1 MPKRSDEYMAA
12 RRNHIL
18 DAALQ
23 CYVELGFERMAVAD
37 ICKAAG
43 ISMGA
48 LYKHFKTKRDI
59 MLALADRALERQ
71 KLILFPDLESFRRFI
86 MDEIDEFDTDKR
98 CAIIRSEFH
107 LIQVSLHDEDLRERS
122 RDSILLMQ
130 RNIQKAMN
138 DLKNR
143 GQIMASYDT
152 LTGAKTLV
160 MTLTGLWLL
169 KAISPETPARDYK
182 STVDAEFQK
191 MTPDGA
197 RKTAKKRSPRTA
209 KP

>member
-1 MPKRSDEYMAA
+1 
-12 RRNHIL
+12 
-18 DAALQ
+18 
-23 CYVELGFERMAVAD
+23 YVELGFERMAVAD

-48 LYKHFKTKRDI
+48 LYKHFRTKRDI

-107 LIQVSLHDEDLRERS
+107 LIQVSLHDEDLRIRS

-143 GQIMASYDT
+143 GQIMATYDT
-152 LTGAKTLV
+152 LTGAKALV

-182 STVDAEFQK
+182 STIDAEFHK
-191 MTPDGA
+191 MTPDGTE
-197 RKTAKKRSPRTA
+197 KTTKKRSPRTA
-209 KP
+209 KS